1 VPIMSWNRAP
11 AVQGPLLKVCFL
23 TDCLV
28 TFYDKSVLNSS
39 LVSAESRLI
48 MQMQLTERRK
58 QSLRAVDSCHDDGF
72 L

>member
-39 LVSAESRLI
+39 LVSAESR
-48 MQMQLTERRK
+48 QLTERRK